1 MDCLENGVKE
11 KKNEELKKTANKK
24 IDKNSEKLKKNKK
37 EGTNNEINKN
47 YDIIKMVRGCQN
59 DDNIFDFIN
68 VEYKKKYI
76 KKGINNTSENINET
90 NLEQKKS
97 GYIFFESINSYE
109 LKKYKTSDII
119 FNMLVDITKNNMEN
133 LYNESNFLNKG
144 WSNLKKQKEFMSNKC
159 KLILGFKNVA
169 KSEEK
174 NEKKNDEKNEGK
186 NMNESGK
193 NDTNGNINSE
203 HDGNCPENNIN
214 KAGKINFIN
223 VLKSDNPEKVE
234 EYLKE
239 NKLVC
244 FVHYRIIP
252 DYYPY
257 EKNIICYLYEI
268 QIIPDFKGVGIGS
281 HLIYMLESLCKS
293 IKINKILCTVLKN
306 NINAVAFYKKKCL
319 FEMDENS
326 PDNFDTEN
334 SKPCEYEILK
344 KEIIL

>member
-1 MDCLENGVKE
+1 MDGLENDIKE
-11 KKNEELKKTANKK
+11 NKNEDLKKTTNKK

-37 EGTNNEINKN
+37 EDTNSEINKN
-47 YDIIKMVRGCQN
+47 YETIKIVRGCQN

-76 KKGINNTSENINET
+76 KKRINNISENINET

-97 GYIFFESINSYE
+97 EYIFFESINSYE

-119 FNMLVDITKNNMEN
+119 FNLLVDITKNNMEN

-169 KSEEK
+169 KNDE
-174 NEKKNDEKNEGK
+174 KNDEKN
-186 NMNESGK
+186 MNKSGK
-193 NDTNGNINSE
+193 NDTNDNINSE
-203 HDGNCPENNIN
+203 KDGKIPGNNIN
-214 KAGKINFIN
+214 KEGEINFIN
-223 VLKSDNPEKVE
+223 VLKSNNPEKVE
-234 EYLKE
+234 EYLKD

-326 PDNFDTEN
+326 PDNFDTDN

>member
-1 MDCLENGVKE
+1 MEILENDIKE
-11 KKNEELKKTANKK
+11 NKNEELKKTTNKK
-24 IDKNSEKLKKNKK
+24 IDKNSEKIKKDKK
-37 EGTNNEINKN
+37 ESTNSEINKN
-47 YDIIKMVRGCQN
+47 YGIIKIVRGCQN
-59 DDNIFDFIN
+59 GDNIFDFIN

-76 KKGINNTSENINET
+76 IKKINNTSEIINET
-90 NLEQKKS
+90 NLEQKKNE
-97 GYIFFESINSYE
+97 YIFFESINSYE

-144 WSNLKKQKEFMSNKC
+144 WSNLKKKKEFMSNKC

-169 KSEEK
+169 R
-174 NEKKNDEKNEGK
+174 NEKKNMTK
-186 NMNESGK
+186 SGK
-193 NDTNGNINSE
+193 NDINPNSE
-203 HDGNCPENNIN
+203 QDENCLGNNID
-214 KAGKINFIN
+214 KESDINFIN
-223 VLKSDNPEKVE
+223 VLKSNNPEKVE
-234 EYLKE
+234 EYLKN

-257 EKNIICYLYEI
+257 EQNIICYLYEI
-268 QIIPDFKGVGIGS
+268 QIIPDFKGMGIGS
-281 HLIYMLESLCKS
+281 HLIYMLECLCKS

-306 NINAVAFYKKKCL
+306 NTNAVAFYKKKCL

-326 PDNFDTEN
+326 PDNFNTDN